1 MEHADEKAMEQNE
14 TDMKYYVVTT
24 YSGYEDKVRASL
36 GDRIRA
42 SGLEASFG
50 EILIPTETVQDV
62 VRGKKRIGERKFFPG
77 YIFVQMVLNEK
88 TWHLVKD
95 TPKVTN
101 FVGSQ
106 QPSAVS
112 DGEIDRIRDR
122 VVAGA
127 AAPTPIIRFEEGD
140 SIRVADGAFT
150 GFNGVVDVV
159 KPEKQ
164 KVVVLVSIFGR
175 ATPVELD
182 YTQVEKMG

>member
-1 MEHADEKAMEQNE
+1 MTGEPEAK
-14 TDMKYYVVTT
+14 TMKYYVLTT
-24 YSGYEDKVRASL
+24 YSGYENKVKLSL
-36 GDRIRA
+36 EDRIQK
-42 SGLEASFG
+42 SKLGEFFG
-50 EILIPTETVQDV
+50 DILIPTETVQEV

-77 YIFVQMVLNEK
+77 YIFVQMVLNEE

-101 FVGSQ
+101 FVGNQ
-106 QPSAVS
+106 RPAPVP
-112 DGEIDRIRDR
+112 DEEIQTILKRME
-122 VVAGA
+122 AGA
-127 AAPTPIIRFEEGD
+127 TAPTPIIRFEEGD
-140 SIRVADGAFT
+140 NIRVIDGAFA

-182 YTQVEKMG
+182 YTQVEKLG